1 MNDGE
6 HGFELQAVSVRAGDV
21 VLLRD
26 LDLALPAGGWT
37 AIVGPSGSGK
47 STLLRL
53 LNRLCEPS
61 SGQVRWRDKPLPEYD
76 VRALRREVALV
87 VQQPRLGP
95 GCVRDNLDTPHRLGA
110 IDAETARQRLPQA
123 CEVAQLDQKLLERDV
138 AQISGGERQRVA
150 LARALMLAPRA
161 LLLDEPTA
169 ALDRNT
175 ARALIGAL
183 DALRRTQSLTLIAV
197 THRIEELAELAASC
211 VVLAAGTVVEQGAP
225 AELMRRPESEVAR
238 ALHGSGSPS

>member
-6 HGFELQAVSVRAGDV
+6 HGFELQAVSVRAGDAA
-21 VLLRD
+21 LLHD
-26 LDLALPAGGWT
+26 LDLALPAGAWT

-61 SGQVRWRDKPLPEYD
+61 SGRVCWRGKPLPEYD
-76 VRALRREVALV
+76 VRALRREVSLV
-87 VQQPRLGP
+87 VQQPRLEP
-95 GCVRDNLDTPHRLGA
+95 GRVRDNLDTPRRLGA
-110 IDAETARQRLPQA
+110 IDAETARERLPGA
-123 CEVAQLDQKLLERDV
+123 CEIAQLDQKLLERDV

-169 ALDRNT
+169 ALDRT
-175 ARALIGAL
+175 MARALIAAL
-183 DALRRTQSLTLIAV
+183 DALRRTQALTLIAV
-197 THRIEELAELAASC
+197 THRIEELTELAASC
-211 VVLAAGTVVEQGAP
+211 VVLDSGRVIEHGAP
-225 AELMRRPESEVAR
+225 AELMRNADSEVAR
-238 ALHGSGSPS
+238 ALHGSPS

>member
-1 MNDGE
+1 MNDVE
-6 HGFELQAVSVRAGDV
+6 HGFELQAVSVRAGDA
-21 VLLRD
+21 LLLQD
-26 LDLALPAGGWT
+26 VDLALPAGAWT

-61 SGQVRWRDKPLPEYD
+61 GGSVRWHGKPLPDYD
-76 VRALRREVALV
+76 VRALRREVGMV

-95 GCVRDNLDTPHRLGA
+95 GCVRDQLDTPHKLGA
-110 IDAETARQRLPQA
+110 IDAATARERLPQV
-123 CEVAQLDQKLLERDV
+123 CEVAQLDQKLLDRDT

-169 ALDRNT
+169 ALDRTT
-175 ARALIGAL
+175 ARALIAGL
-183 DALRRTQSLTLIAV
+183 EALRRSQQLTLVAV
-197 THRIEELAELAASC
+197 THRIEELAEIATTCA
-211 VVLAAGTVVEQGAP
+211 VLAAGRVVERGVP
-225 AELMRRPESEVAR
+225 RELMQKPDSEVAR
-238 ALHGSGSPS
+238 ALHGAGSPS